1 MEKSD
6 FPVHNP
12 GTNGAVP
19 GRDDGDRPD
28 RPPLF
33 AARWMQRIRD
43 NGNMPGASGFVP
55 PRPRRPVPV
64 EEQPPTQEPPAPG
77 PTLPPAQ
84 LAIIEEIK
92 VRVHRRLI
100 QELEPTRLDGMGH
113 EEARNAI
120 NQACRH
126 LLTQEAPE
134 IVGTIRDEI
143 IAAIA
148 DEVLGLGPIEA
159 LVRDPSI
166 SEIMVNGP
174 QEIFYERMGKIY
186 RSRARFRDNAHIMR
200 IAERIVSRVGRRV
213 DESSPMVDARLPDGS
228 RVNIVV
234 PPVAPKSPVITI
246 RKFRQDKLTLDDLVK
261 LGTLTQ
267 EAAMFLRACV
277 RIKRNIIVSGGTGSG
292 KTTLLNALSGAI
304 PDDERLVTIEDPTE
318 LKLQQPHVVTLEAR
332 PPSIEGKNE
341 VTQRDLV
348 RNALRMRPDRII
360 IGEVRGAETFDMLQ
374 AMNTGHEGSISTVH
388 ANSPR
393 DCLARIESLVM
404 MTGMELPLRVIREQ
418 IASAIHLVVHQSRLS
433 DGSRKVMAITE
444 ITGME
449 GQTITMQDIFAFQHE
464 GIDQNGKVHGEL
476 RPTGIRPTFSE
487 MFELAGIDLPP
498 EMFNPGLNRWS

>member
-1 MEKSD
+1 MERSD
-6 FPVHNP
+6 YPVNDA
-12 GTNGAVP
+12 GRNGAVP
-19 GRDDGDRPD
+19 ARDDDRPD

-33 AARWMQRIRD
+33 AARWMQRVRES
-43 NGNMPGASGFVP
+43 NGTTGAPGIAP
-55 PRPRRPVPV
+55 PRPRRPLPTADEPQPV
-64 EEQPPTQEPPAPG
+64 RESAPAG
-77 PTLPPAQ
+77 PTLPPSQ
-84 LAIIEEIK
+84 LAALEEIK

-100 QELEPTRLDGMGH
+100 QELEPTRLDGMGP

-120 NQACRH
+120 YQACRH

-134 IVGTIRDEI
+134 IVGLARDEV

-186 RSRARFRDNAHIMR
+186 RSPARFRDNAHIMR

-228 RVNIVV
+228 RVNIVI

-261 LGTLTQ
+261 LGTLTPQ
-267 EAAMFLRACV
+267 AATFLRACV

-476 RPTGIRPTFSE
+476 RPTGIRPTFAE

-498 EMFNPGLNRWS
+498 ELFNSGLNRWA